1 MSKLSARRLIVR
13 AAFVLPALLLF
24 AGQPSF
30 AAPLPSAG
38 ASADYIVTFRASTN
52 VDLESRDFRNQ
63 NGEVKGTYSKLFKGM
78 TVKANASELS
88 RLRQDPNVLAIE
100 QDSVV
105 TAQVTQAGATWGI
118 DRVDQYDLPLDKAYS
133 YSTSGL
139 GVQVFV
145 VDTGVRA
152 THVELA
158 GRVDPGIT
166 MINDGLGTSDGNGHG
181 THVSATI
188 AGTTY
193 GLAKAARIVPV
204 RVLDSKGSGTSSGVI
219 SGLNW
224 IATQIT
230 QGTTKAVVNMSLG
243 GTQSPAVN
251 AAVESLVALG
261 VTVVVASGNSAADA
275 CASSPASA
283 PSAITVSATDSADRF
298 ATYSNF
304 GSCVDILAPGTGITS
319 AWGTSNTATNTIS
332 GTSMAS
338 PHVAGA
344 AALLLEAGYKTPGEI
359 TTALLGNAVANTIT
373 AVPGATPNKFL
384 YTGTGTTPPP
394 PVVGSLPGAPTQL
407 QATAGTRQASLK
419 WVAGA
424 PNGGTPS
431 AQTLTV
437 FRIGST
443 TPVATLSIGAQLTT
457 ATVSGLSRGSS
468 YNFTLTLT
476 TQFGTSLPSAV
487 SNTVVVR

>member
-1 MSKLSARRLIVR
+1 MSIFSARRFIVR
-13 AAFVLPALLLF
+13 AAIVLPVLLL
-24 AGQPSF
+24 AMGQPSV
-30 AAPLPSAG
+30 AAPLPSLG
-38 ASADYIVTFRASTN
+38 ASADYIVTFKSSTN
-52 VDLESRDFRNQ
+52 VDAESSDFRRQ
-63 NGEVKGTYSKLFKGM
+63 NGEVKNTYSKLFKGM
-78 TVKANASELS
+78 TVRANGAELS
-88 RLRQDPNVLAIE
+88 RLRKDPNVVAIE
-100 QDSVV
+100 KDSVV
-105 TAQVTQAGATWGI
+105 TIQTTQTGATWGI
-118 DRVDQYDLPLDKAYS
+118 DRVDQYDLPLDKAYN
-133 YSTSGL
+133 YSTSGT
-139 GVQVFV
+139 GVKVFV

-158 GRVDPGIT
+158 GRVDPGLT
-166 MINDGLGTSDGNGHG
+166 VINDGLGTSDGNGHG

-204 RVLDSKGSGTSSGVI
+204 RVLDSTGSGTSSGVI

-224 IATQIT
+224 IATQIIP
-230 QGTTKAVVNMSLG
+230 GTTKAVVNMSLG
-243 GTQSPAVN
+243 GTQSSAVN
-251 AAVESLVALG
+251 TAVESLVALG

-283 PSAITVSATDSADRF
+283 PNAITVSATDSADRF
-298 ATYSNF
+298 ASYSNV
-304 GSCVDILAPGTGITS
+304 GSCVDILAPGTAITS
-319 AWGTSNTATNTIS
+319 AWATSNTATNTIS
-332 GTSMAS
+332 GTSMAT

-344 AALLLEAGYKTPGEI
+344 VALLLEAGYKTPGEI
-359 TTALLGNAVANTIT
+359 TSTLLGNAVANTIT

-384 YTGTGTTPPP
+384 YTGTGVTPPP
-394 PVVGSLPGAPTQL
+394 PVVGSLPGAPSQL
-407 QATAGTRQASLK
+407 QATAGTRQATLR

-437 FRIGST
+437 FRVGSAS
-443 TPVATLSIGAQLTT
+443 PQATLAVGALVN
-457 ATVSGLSRGSS
+457 AVTVSGLTHGSS

-476 TQFGTSLPSAV
+476 TQFGTSLPSVV